1 MPAPRGGR
9 GLGADATS
17 TATRSARM
25 GDSLGSRDKVEYRNK
40 IREAARCEPL
50 TDQGVCSAFANRS
63 LPLYA

>member
-1 MPAPRGGR
+1 
-9 GLGADATS
+9 
-17 TATRSARM
+17 M